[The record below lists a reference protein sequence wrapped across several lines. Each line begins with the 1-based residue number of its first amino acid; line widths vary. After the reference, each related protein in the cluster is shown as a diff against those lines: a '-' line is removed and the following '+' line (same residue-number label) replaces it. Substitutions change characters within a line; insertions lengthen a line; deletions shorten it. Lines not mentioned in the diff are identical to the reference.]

1 MIPRGIALRT
11 SKEKVPEIVINLI
24 IPILS
29 TSSVDAQHQHYSSC
43 IKEINQ
49 TKSIHNYYYYYVLN
63 FILIFTRQKYKKH
76 HVFEVRNSLKEQS
89 TIKSQTSTNTS
100 AIAYIE
106 NLKNPYVKI
115 ILACKICNKEQVSKQ
130 ANNFMKGTKDLS
142 VSNSI
147 MNLFI

>member
-43 IKEINQ
+43 IKEIHQ

-63 FILIFTRQKYKKH
+63 FILIFTRQKYKKL
-76 HVFEVRNSLKEQS
+76 HVFEVWDSLKELLLLQYFLT
-89 TIKSQTSTNTS
+89 TINYQVVKDVLSLPLIMLIRNKKSKDPS
-100 AIAYIE
+100 
-106 NLKNPYVKI
+106 
-115 ILACKICNKEQVSKQ
+115 
-130 ANNFMKGTKDLS
+130 FMKGTKD
-142 VSNSI
+142 I
-147 MNLFI
+147 PQ